1 MTGHAARD
9 LMTRRSVQGT
19 LLAGFAALAM
29 MLAWSRRWICDD
41 AFISLRYAEN
51 LVLGRGLVFNA
62 GEHVEGYSN
71 FTWVMFAALAQ
82 WLGLDPIA
90 FVQVLGVLCLG
101 ALVFATAWT
110 GRRLLPGETAFLPLA
125 AIGVALHH
133 HLQDFATCGL
143 ETLGFVLLITA
154 MVGVLARAERPRHY
168 AIASLLTVLAA
179 MTRPDGALFGM
190 LAGACA
196 VLATLRQRRLGP
208 VVAFALPGLLLFVPF
223 LLWRHAYYGDWL
235 PNTFYAKSASEPYA
249 GQGWFYVQL
258 FLNGYWVLWPAFA
271 ALPAWLLLRRRAG
284 AMSMLASMTVAYLA
298 FVVWVGG
305 DFMFARFCLPV
316 VPLLYLVLEALTRRY
331 VEGAL
336 RIGVLTIVA
345 IGTLLWHSRADLL
358 VTGQT
363 VAGVADERAQYP
375 PERVAK
381 IRGVGKRLRDLL
393 GDTPV
398 RVAFS
403 GTQAMLVY
411 DSKVDY
417 ALEAVT
423 GLTDRWLAHQD
434 VGPRGHVGHEKGIF
448 RSPEATNYALAEQK
462 VHLLLFDWPA
472 MTRLCPF
479 LKVTIDGNEFTMV
492 RWDRALMQKLLGQPG
507 VIATDLEAHL
517 DAYLQTIEAAPK
529 AQVQMDFVAFELVYF
544 RWNDDPARKAKF
556 VERLARK

>member
-1 MTGHAARD
+1 MTSRGPSGLLA
-9 LMTRRSVQGT
+9 RRSVQTGV
-19 LLAGFAALAM
+19 LAALAALAM
-29 MLAWSRRWICDD
+29 VLAWSRRWICDD
-41 AFISLRYAEN
+41 AFISLRYAQN
-51 LVLGRGLVFNA
+51 LVLGHGLVFNA

-71 FTWVMFAALAQ
+71 FTWVMLAAAAQ
-82 WLGLDPIA
+82 WLGLDPIP

-101 ALVFATAWT
+101 ALVFVTAWT
-110 GRRLLPGETAFLPLA
+110 GKRLLPGEMAFLPLA
-125 AIGVALHH
+125 AVCVALHH

-143 ETLGFVLLITA
+143 ETLGFVLLVTT
-154 MVGVLARAERPRHY
+154 MVGVLARAERPRDY
-168 AIASLLTVLAA
+168 ALASLLTVLAS

-196 VLATLRQRRLGP
+196 VFATMRQRRLGP

-235 PNTFYAKSASEPYA
+235 PNTFYAKSASDPYP
-249 GQGWFYVQL
+249 GQGWFYVQM
-258 FLNGYWVLWPAFA
+258 FLQGYWVLWPAVA
-271 ALPAWLLLRRRAG
+271 ALPAWLLMRCRDS
-284 AMSMLASMTVAYLA
+284 AMRMVATMTLAYLG

-305 DFMFARFCLPV
+305 DFMFARFCLPI
-316 VPLLYLVLEALTRRY
+316 VPMLYLVLEALTRRY
-331 VEGAL
+331 VQGTL
-336 RIGVLTIVA
+336 RWGVVAIVA
-345 IGTLLWHSRADLL
+345 VGTLVWYQRADLL
-358 VTGQT
+358 VTGRAVQW
-363 VAGVADERAQYP
+363 VADERAQYP

-381 IRGVGKRLRDLL
+381 IRGVGKRLHELL

-403 GTQAMLVY
+403 GTQAMLIY

-448 RSPEATNYALAEQK
+448 RSPEALNYALAEQK

-472 MTRLCPF
+472 MTSLCPF
-479 LKVTIDGNEFTMV
+479 LRVTIDDNEFTMV
-492 RWDRALMQKLLGQPG
+492 RWDRAVMRKLLGQPG
-507 VIATDLEAHL
+507 VVATDLEAHL
-517 DAYLQTIEAAPK
+517 DAYLQAIDGKPK
-529 AQVQMDFVAFELVYF
+529 AQVQVDLDAFELVYF

-556 VERLARK
+556 AERLARK